1 MSSVH
6 AVTEDMLIAIKIASF
21 YPLSSDAQQDIVK
34 AVAAVMEEM
43 RRKHNF
49 IVWRVSLES
58 KGEK

>member
-1 MSSVH
+1 
-6 AVTEDMLIAIKIASF
+6 MLIAIRIASF
-21 YPLSSDAQQDIVK
+21 YPISSDAQQDIVK